1 MGDAGR
7 DVNDVSC
14 VQDDFFS
21 AVDAGTEGFSGSAG
35 AAVGMLC
42 LHGAAGHEG
51 DCAFFDYDLVG
62 EELMTL
68 GFAGAGADY
77 ETVIQEVKMRK
88 GIVRD
93 HPVWVTA

>member
-1 MGDAGR
+1 MNYVA
-7 DVNDVSC
+7 C
-14 VQDDFFS
+14 VEDDFFS
-21 AVDAGTEGFSGSAG
+21 TVDAGGEGFAGAAG
-35 AAVGMLC
+35 AAVGMFS
-42 LHGAAGHEG
+42 LHGAAGDEG
-51 DCAFFDYDLVG
+51 YCAFFDYDLVG